1 MLLPIK
7 CSQKHTHL
15 FQTHRCTWH
24 INKHKHSGS
33 LCACCL
39 SKPVVYVQTVQHS
52 VWFLLLANVCLCSLC
67 CSLCV
72 LHFRLSL
79 WRVSVSGEADRQVPP
94 VLKNIYSLT
103 HRHTQS
109 HAPISRLSHLPSPE
123 APPSCASRETFTLY
137 SSHRIGV
144 IPRQFM
150 EFWIVWFH
158 FFFH

>member
-1 MLLPIK
+1 MHLTHKQTQAQRVPMRMLSVQACGLRPDCPAFCMVSLAGK
-7 CSQKHTHL
+7 RVFVFSLL
-15 FQTHRCTWH
+15 F
-24 INKHKHSGS
+24 
-33 LCACCL
+33 
-39 SKPVVYVQTVQHS
+39 
-52 VWFLLLANVCLCSLC
+52 FVCPTLQAESPC
-67 CSLCV
+67 
-72 LHFRLSL
+72 
-79 WRVSVSGEADRQVPP
+79 VSGEADRQVPP

-158 FFFH
+158 FFFTRVHDNKSTTGMVHPKCFVFF

>member
-1 MLLPIK
+1 MFPET
-7 CSQKHTHL
+7 HTHL

-79 WRVSVSGEADRQVPP
+79 PVSLVKQTDRFHQYWKIFTLLHTDTLKATPPSLGFPTSPHLRPRPLVPP
-94 VLKNIYSLT
+94 GKLSLCT
-103 HRHTQS
+103 LHTGLVS
-109 HAPISRLSHLPSPE
+109 
-123 APPSCASRETFTLY
+123 
-137 SSHRIGV
+137 
-144 IPRQFM
+144 
-150 EFWIVWFH
+150 FWDNSWNFGLFGFI
-158 FFFH
+158 FFH